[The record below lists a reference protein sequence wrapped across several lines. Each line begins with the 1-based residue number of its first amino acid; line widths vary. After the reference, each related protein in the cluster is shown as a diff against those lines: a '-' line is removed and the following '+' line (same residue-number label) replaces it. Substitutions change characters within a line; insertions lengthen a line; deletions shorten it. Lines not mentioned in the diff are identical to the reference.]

1 MNLQSNAPASSVV
14 AAVAA
19 ALLALPAAAAA
30 APHAPGEVVVRYAPG
45 TTAHAASAGA
55 PHVVRHV
62 ASVPKA
68 IRALKRSGRVV
79 YAVPNVRARAAD
91 FIPNDPGR
99 SGTTPGG
106 WQATQWNFT
115 GPFSV
120 NAPAAWANLIAAGRP
135 GAKGV
140 KIAVLD
146 TGVAYKNR
154 GAAKRSPDLKGQR
167 FIRGYDFV
175 DRDPYP
181 LDRNGHGTH
190 VASTIGEATNNSLA
204 LTGLAY
210 GASIMPVRVLDAAG
224 EGDASDIADGIRF
237 AARKGADIIN
247 LSLEFSTDVRAKEI
261 PELLDAIDYAHRKGA
276 LLIGASGNEGNRSVA
291 YPARAGDVMSVA
303 ATTEHGCVSDFSN
316 QGPGLD
322 IAAPGGGAD
331 APFTDDPN
339 CRFDAAPGRDIFQV
353 TLTGRLRN
361 RFGIPSSYEGT
372 SMAAPH
378 VSATAALVIAS
389 GVLGPDPTPDAI
401 ERRLKDT
408 ARDLGPEGPDQRYG
422 AGLIDAAA
430 ATAR

>member
-1 MNLQSNAPASSVV
+1 M
-14 AAVAA
+14 
-19 ALLALPAAAAA
+19 PAAAGAA
-30 APHAPGEVVVRYAPG
+30 EHAPNEVVVRYAPPPG
-45 TTAHAASAGA
+45 AHAASAGA
-55 PHVVRHV
+55 TTTRHTVRRV
-62 ASVPKA
+62 RDVNKA
-68 IRALKRSGRVV
+68 IRALRRSGRVV
-79 YAVPNVRARAAD
+79 YAVPNVRAHAAD

-120 NAPAAWANLIAAGRP
+120 NAPAAWEHLIAAGRP
-135 GAKGV
+135 GGKGV

-146 TGVAYKNR
+146 TGVAYTNR
-154 GAAKRSPDLKGQR
+154 GRAKRSPDLTTSR

-190 VASTIGEATNNSLA
+190 VASTIAESTNNAVA

-210 GASIMPVRVLDAAG
+210 GASIMPVRVLDSAG

-237 AARKGADIIN
+237 AARKGVDIIN
-247 LSLEFSTDVRAKEI
+247 LSLEFSTDVRAREI

-322 IAAPGGGAD
+322 IAAPGGGSD
-331 APFTDDPN
+331 APFTDDVN
-339 CRFDAAPGRDIFQV
+339 CRFDSTPGRDIFQV
-353 TLTGRLRN
+353 TLTGRSRN

-389 GVLGPDPTPDAI
+389 GILGPNPSPMAV
-401 ERRLKDT
+401 ERRLKET
-408 ARDLGPEGPDQRYG
+408 ARDLGPAGPDQRYG